1 MAKKSSS
8 KRPGRT
14 QMPKAAAAK
23 RPVMAKKSS
32 SKRPER
38 TQMPKAAAAKRP
50 EQTRMSKEAAA
61 RIQSNTAKANDG
73 QVSKGSFSSRASS
86 AAARNGK

>member
-14 QMPKAAAAK
+14 QMPKA
-23 RPVMAKKSS
+23 
-32 SKRPER
+32 
-38 TQMPKAAAAKRP
+38 AAAAKRP